1 MGPGAPEGKR
11 ARRNPGSDEMRASAC
26 LAVAYPTGRMSGI
39 MDTARYAELSEEAV
53 AAVVDAF
60 YAKVRRDPALGPVFA
75 AAIPDEAW
83 PTHLAV
89 IRDFWS
95 SVLFKT
101 GRYKGNPFTV
111 HRSVEGISAPLFER
125 WLTLFGETC
134 REILA
139 EAPAAELHDRAI
151 AIAESLQAGL
161 FFQPGAPL
169 KED

>member
-1 MGPGAPEGKR
+1 
-11 ARRNPGSDEMRASAC
+11 
-26 LAVAYPTGRMSGI
+26 MSVI
-39 MDTARYAELSEEAV
+39 METARYAELSEEAV

-75 AAIPDEAW
+75 AAIADDAW
-83 PTHLAV
+83 PAHLAV

-111 HRSVEGISAPLFER
+111 HRSVAGISPALFGR
-125 WLTLFGETC
+125 WLKLFGETC
-134 REILA
+134 REVLA
-139 EAPAAELHDRAI
+139 EAPAAELHGRAL

-169 KED
+169 KEG